1 MLARVASYTRT
12 IYINMRQD
20 IGVAVALLDTRRLLL
35 KVALDNMKALDAVDR
50 LFQIAIA
57 LGRCVLE

>member
-20 IGVAVALLDTRRLLL
+20 IGVAVALLDLRRLLP
-35 KVALDNMKALDAVDR
+35 KVAIDHMKALDAVHR
-50 LFQIAIA
+50 LVQLAFAQ
-57 LGRCVLE
+57 GRCLLE